1 MKREKEK
8 LLFKLIIVS
17 IHDMDKHEENEM
29 KKKRRFAKN
38 TWYNWHD
45 WLINDTAEP
54 MKKYWVVLKINKL
67 KKTSNQHASKMCMVA
82 KRN

>member
-1 MKREKEK
+1 
-8 LLFKLIIVS
+8 
-17 IHDMDKHEENEM
+17 MDKHEENEM

-45 WLINDTAEP
+45 WLINDTPEP
-54 MKKYWVVLKINKL
+54 MKKDWVALKINK
-67 KKTSNQHASKMCMVA
+67 KKNSNQHASKMCMVA

>member
-1 MKREKEK
+1 
-8 LLFKLIIVS
+8 
-17 IHDMDKHEENEM
+17 MDKHEENEM

-45 WLINDTAEP
+45 CLINDTPEP
-54 MKKYWVVLKINKL
+54 MKKHWVVLKINL
-67 KKTSNQHASKMCMVA
+67 KKKRSSNQHASKMCMVA

>member
-1 MKREKEK
+1 
-8 LLFKLIIVS
+8 
-17 IHDMDKHEENEM
+17 MDKHEENEM

-54 MKKYWVVLKINKL
+54 MKKYLVVLKINK
-67 KKTSNQHASKMCMVA
+67 
-82 KRN
+82 